1 MLQFFIIN
9 RQMTDVINH
18 MSIVKKK
25 LVVIEKDWKM
35 KQLLTEREKSV
46 LFLLAQGMK
55 NDEISEK
62 LHISVHTTKAH
73 LEMIY
78 EKLGVKN
85 RVQAAI
91 KAIELGFFTVSELVS

>member
-1 MLQFFIIN
+1 MKKDKIMKLEL
-9 RQMTDVINH
+9 TD
-18 MSIVKKK
+18 
-25 LVVIEKDWKM
+25 
-35 KQLLTEREKSV
+35 REKSV
-46 LFLLAQGMK
+46 LFLLAKGMK
-55 NDEISEK
+55 NEEISDK

-91 KAIELGFFTVSELVS
+91 KAIALNYFTLSEVVG

>member
-1 MLQFFIIN
+1 
-9 RQMTDVINH
+9 MT
-18 MSIVKKK
+18 
-25 LVVIEKDWKM
+25 
-35 KQLLTEREKSV
+35 QLLTDREKSV
-46 LFLLAQGMK
+46 LFLLANGMK
-55 NDEISEK
+55 NEEISDR

-91 KAIELGFFTVSELVS
+91 KAIVMGEVDIKELV

>member
-1 MLQFFIIN
+1 MLQIL
-9 RQMTDVINH
+9 TD
-18 MSIVKKK
+18 
-25 LVVIEKDWKM
+25 
-35 KQLLTEREKSV
+35 REKSV
-46 LFLLAQGMK
+46 LFLLTQGLK
-55 NDEISEK
+55 NEEISSK

-91 KAIELGFFTVSELVS
+91 KAIELGYFSLSEVIG

>member
-1 MLQFFIIN
+1 MKLEL
-9 RQMTDVINH
+9 TD
-18 MSIVKKK
+18 
-25 LVVIEKDWKM
+25 
-35 KQLLTEREKSV
+35 REKSV
-46 LFLLAQGMK
+46 LFLLAQGLK
-55 NDEISEK
+55 NEEISEN

-91 KAIELGFFTVSELVS
+91 KAIAMGYFELTELVK

>member
-1 MLQFFIIN
+1 
-9 RQMTDVINH
+9 
-18 MSIVKKK
+18 
-25 LVVIEKDWKM
+25 M
-35 KQLLTEREKSV
+35 KQDLTEREKSV
-46 LFLLAQGMK
+46 LFLLAKGLK
-55 NDEISEK
+55 NEEISEE

-91 KAIELGFFTVSELVS
+91 KAIVTGEVDLKELV

>member
-1 MLQFFIIN
+1 
-9 RQMTDVINH
+9 
-18 MSIVKKK
+18 
-25 LVVIEKDWKM
+25 M

-46 LFLLAQGMK
+46 LLLLAQGMK
-55 NDEISEK
+55 NEEISRI

-78 EKLGVKN
+78 EKLGVRN

-91 KAIELGFFTVSELVS
+91 KAIELGYFTLNELVS

>member
-1 MLQFFIIN
+1 
-9 RQMTDVINH
+9 
-18 MSIVKKK
+18 
-25 LVVIEKDWKM
+25 M
-35 KQLLTEREKSV
+35 KQDLTEREKSV
-46 LFLLAQGMK
+46 LFLLAKGLK
-55 NDEISEK
+55 NEEISEE

-91 KAIELGFFTVSELVS
+91 RAIIAGEVDLKELV

>member
-1 MLQFFIIN
+1 
-9 RQMTDVINH
+9 MTQI
-18 MSIVKKK
+18 
-25 LVVIEKDWKM
+25 
-35 KQLLTEREKSV
+35 LTDREKSV
-46 LFLLAQGMK
+46 LFLLAKGMK
-55 NDEISEK
+55 NEEISER

-91 KAIELGFFTVSELVS
+91 QAVALGYFTLSDVAG

>member
-1 MLQFFIIN
+1 
-9 RQMTDVINH
+9 
-18 MSIVKKK
+18 
-25 LVVIEKDWKM
+25 M
-35 KQLLTEREKSV
+35 KQDLTEREKNV
-46 LFLLAQGMK
+46 LILLAKGLK
-55 NDEISEK
+55 NEAISLE

-91 KAIELGFFTVSELVS
+91 RAVELGYYKVKIEQIS

>member
-1 MLQFFIIN
+1 
-9 RQMTDVINH
+9 MTQD
-18 MSIVKKK
+18 
-25 LVVIEKDWKM
+25 
-35 KQLLTEREKSV
+35 LTDREKSV

-55 NDEISEK
+55 NEEISQR

-91 KAIELGFFTVSELVS
+91 KAVVMGEVRLEELVV